1 MQTRLLIYKQDNSA
15 LFQLDLFTNEPIPLV
30 YNADDFV
37 NIAEKS
43 SNHSNTFSLPGT
55 KNNVKAFSHV
65 FSINVSSVFNPHV
78 RTACIIK
85 QGTIEIFSGYLQLNE
100 IVYKDDTHQ
109 YEVTVFSESTNFK
122 DILGEKKLIDIDF
135 NELSHEFSSTTHYN
149 AATNGAVVCDANF
162 ATGSFAG
169 TAGTNTTDVVAY
181 PLVDYNS
188 SGYYDTGTGQVKSP
202 GTQTDHFRPW
212 IKAWYV
218 LNRRFE
224 DAGYRYTSTFLDS
237 ATFKK
242 LYVDL
247 NHGQYE
253 PAAGSFGQGV
263 SEVIT
268 PTAASYA
275 VNTYHNIDYTA
286 FNNTGSIL
294 GAQYYDIAADR
305 FDVSGDTDLALSVHL
320 KPQWTGGGTK
330 DFKIRFVSTGS
341 TNPVFTNTIVYQKN
355 NVVSGQQIT
364 YSTQNIGGFLGL
376 MRFFAGSTVEIQIY
390 HEASSS
396 GGSSANVSYTA
407 GTDND
412 TKIRMAVL
420 TTGVSVQSLMI
431 RGKGEVSQWEFF
443 KSFIDMYNLVIMED
457 VNDTTN
463 LLIEPYKDWVVSGT
477 TRNWSHK
484 FEMDEYKITP
494 IDGLSR
500 SILFRHQVDE
510 DDLIYASMGNPVVN
524 FFAVNFETGIE
535 IVDNDVDEVTI
546 PVFSNTLVQDY
557 EGSTEHIAPMIRDIE
572 DSYSFDNVMR
582 VLYNHGK
589 QTLATSSVEFKPGNM
604 VNNYTLLTPASEHPI
619 TSTSESV
626 DFNSVNYNY
635 QGGGVV
641 LDSLYNKY
649 WSRYID
655 ELYDS
660 ETRIVECKMLLT
672 SIDINQHK
680 FNDVYIVRSRK
691 YRILKIEYK
700 PGDFSKVTMV
710 LIRDL

>member
-1 MQTRLLIYKQDNSA
+1 MQTRLLIFKQDNASV
-15 LFQLDLFTNEPIPLV
+15 FQLDLFSNEPIPLV

-55 KNNVKAFSHV
+55 KNNVKAFAHV
-65 FSINVSSVFNPHV
+65 FSINVSSTFNPHV

-122 DILGEKKLIDIDF
+122 DILGEKKLLDIDF
-135 NELSHEFSSTTHYN
+135 NELSHEFSTTTHYN

-188 SGYYDTGTGQVKSP
+188 SGYYDTGTGEVKSP

-212 IKAWYV
+212 IKAWYI
-218 LNRRFE
+218 LNRIFE

-237 ATFKK
+237 ATFQK

-253 PAAGSFGQGV
+253 PAAGTFGQGI

-268 PTAASYA
+268 PTAASFA
-275 VNTYHNIDYTA
+275 VNTYHNIDFTA
-286 FNNTGSIL
+286 FNNIGSIL
-294 GAQYYDIAADR
+294 GAQFYDIAADR

-320 KPQWTGGGTK
+320 KPQWSGGGTK
-330 DFKIRFVSTGS
+330 DFKIRFVSTGVTS
-341 TNPVFTNTIVYQKN
+341 PVFTNTIVYQKK

-390 HEASSS
+390 HEASAS

-420 TTGVSVQSLMI
+420 TTGVNITSSMI
-431 RGKGEVSQWEFF
+431 RGKGEISQWEFF

-524 FFAVNFETGIE
+524 FYAVNFETGIE

-557 EGSTEHIAPMIRDIE
+557 EGSTEHIAPMIKDIE

-589 QTLATSSVEFKPGNM
+589 QTLATSSVEFKPGTT
-604 VNNYTLLTPASEHPI
+604 VNNYTLLTPASEHPM

-672 SIDINQHK
+672 SIDINAHN
-680 FNDVYIVRSRK
+680 FNDVYIIRSRK